1 MARTTGKTGST
12 RTVEQDEMTRRA
24 FLGGAAA
31 LAAAGALGPFA
42 EAGEEKRR
50 RPRRLPVACR
60 AAHLRETGEKD
71 SWAALKAIGADG
83 AEVDVA
89 DDLAL
94 SGFAG
99 PDGAY
104 SIASDAAIEK
114 LAKDMRAAR
123 LRITAFCLHN
133 RFDDRP
139 DFEIDLTTKTAKAA
153 GILRVPAVRI
163 DLIPR
168 KLKGDAFL
176 KFAIETAKKL
186 VAQTEDTGVAFGLE
200 NHGGTT
206 NDPAFLKP
214 LFDAVPSK
222 RFGLTLDTA
231 NFYWFGHPLS
241 ELYKIYET
249 FAPRA
254 VHTHCKSINYPEAER
269 EKRRPMGWEYG
280 KYNCPIDKGDLDF
293 RRIVGILRAAG
304 YRGDLCI
311 EDESLGKSPAGERKA
326 VLARQ
331 VAFLKELA

>member
-1 MARTTGKTGST
+1 MEGKDGVTRRTFLGST
-12 RTVEQDEMTRRA
+12 A
-24 FLGGAAA
+24 GLAAAAA
-31 LAAAGALGPFA
+31 LARIA
-42 EAGEEKRR
+42 EGGEEKPKRR
-50 RPRRLPVACR
+50 RRLLVACR
-60 AAHLRETGEKD
+60 ASHLRETGEKD
-71 SWAALKAIGADG
+71 CWSALKAIGADG

-89 DDLAL
+89 DDLTL
-94 SGFAG
+94 PGFAG
-99 PDGAY
+99 PEGAY
-104 SIASDAAIEK
+104 SIATEAAIEK
-114 LAKDMRAAR
+114 LGKDMRAAG

-133 RFDDRP
+133 RFEERP
-139 DFEIDLTTKTAKAA
+139 AVEIDLTTKTARAA
-153 GILRVPAVRI
+153 RALRVPAVRI

-168 KLKGDAFL
+168 KLDREAFL
-176 KFAIETAKKL
+176 KFAIETSKKL
-186 VAQTEDTGVAFGLE
+186 VDGTEDTGVSFGLE

-214 LFDAVPSK
+214 LLEAVPSK
-222 RFGLTLDTA
+222 RFGLTLDTG

-241 ELYKIYET
+241 DLYELYET

-254 VHTHCKSINYPEAER
+254 VHTHCKSIRYPEAER

-293 RRIVGILRAAG
+293 KRIVGVLRTAG

-311 EDESLGKSPAGERKA
+311 EDESLGKSPEGERKA